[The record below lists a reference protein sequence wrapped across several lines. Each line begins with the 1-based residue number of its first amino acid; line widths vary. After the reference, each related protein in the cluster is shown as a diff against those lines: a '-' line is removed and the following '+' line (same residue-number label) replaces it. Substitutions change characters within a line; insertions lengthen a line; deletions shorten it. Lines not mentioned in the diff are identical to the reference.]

1 MAHCRHV
8 TLIFVIAFTTLPTS
22 QAKETYQA
30 NANSYYTD
38 YTGKSPNNAFAHA
51 IGTRQDA
58 FNDFTPTDAVNLALI
73 SVSPNVQKITT
84 N

>member
-8 TLIFVIAFTTLPTS
+8 ALLFVIAFTLPTN

-30 NANSYYTD
+30 NTNYYAD
-38 YTGKSPNNAFAHA
+38 YTGQSPNNAFAHA

-84 N
+84 S